1 MSLVYLGALAI
12 SLWGMVI
19 LDRRF
24 RLFYWRDR
32 RAAIVVTLVGVV
44 VLLAADVAGIAFGI
58 FFRGHAEV
66 FTGVMLGPELPIEE
80 VFFLWLLVLCTMDA
94 YGGARLLLDARSAR
108 EEPA

>member
-1 MSLVYLGALAI
+1 MSVVYLGALAV
-12 SLWGMVI
+12 SLGGMLI

-32 RAAIVVTLVGVV
+32 RAAIIVTIVGVL
-44 VLLAADVAGIAFGI
+44 VLLAADVAGIALGI

-66 FTGVMLGPELPIEE
+66 FTGIMLGPELPIEE

-94 YGGARLLLDARSAR
+94 YGGARRLLDARNA
-108 EEPA
+108 AKVTA